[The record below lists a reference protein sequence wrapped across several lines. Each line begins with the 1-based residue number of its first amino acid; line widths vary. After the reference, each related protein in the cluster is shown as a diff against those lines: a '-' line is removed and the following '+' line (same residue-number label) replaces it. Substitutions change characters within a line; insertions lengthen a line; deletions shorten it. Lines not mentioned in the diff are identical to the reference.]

1 MGLLSRGCDEQGHT
15 GGASSFHRLWLIVRA
30 HARCRLPVSRA
41 SLKDAFV
48 AGENDFGYN
57 DNMVAVFPS
66 G

>member
-1 MGLLSRGCDEQGHT
+1 MNRGIRERIGL
-15 GGASSFHRLWLIVRA
+15 FPYIVRA